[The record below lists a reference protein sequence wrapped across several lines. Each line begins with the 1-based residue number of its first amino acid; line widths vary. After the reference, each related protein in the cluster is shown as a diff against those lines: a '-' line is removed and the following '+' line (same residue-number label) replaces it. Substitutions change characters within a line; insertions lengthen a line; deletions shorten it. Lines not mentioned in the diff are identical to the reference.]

1 MLTEASWSK
10 DHFAWKTQKRS
21 KFPKMCW
28 KSITHLLCNYL
39 GVLSSSSVCL
49 PFVRFRQNWAFS
61 NQIFWRQTII
71 LLPLSFFHWI
81 GDKPFLAG
89 SPSPCPGCWGP
100 SYQSTIISNA
110 SPSFMRLSTP
120 SPSPATP
127 HHRRPAKPKTHQNG
141 RTLDCVKND
150 QKRSAAR
157 PPREN
162 RLMTRLIW
170 FIDLGV
176 WANEGALWTVCYYL
190 KTRCDLIGYRD
201 NAAPQAT
208 LVTVTSALGTRAQQ
222 QPQLP
227 GAGKDNLF
235 PPARARIQPGTQFGA
250 KNLLP
255 SPEHRAWLAR

>member
-1 MLTEASWSK
+1 MLTNFPLHLLTNKSSCFLLTKILHKQYMIFRNHYKGLQDVDWSVMK
-10 DHFAWKTQKRS
+10 QRSLRMKNTKKRS

-110 SPSFMRLSTP
+110 SPSFMRLSTFCP
-120 SPSPATP
+120 S
-127 HHRRPAKPKTHQNG
+127 
-141 RTLDCVKND
+141 
-150 QKRSAAR
+150 
-157 PPREN
+157 
-162 RLMTRLIW
+162 
-170 FIDLGV
+170 
-176 WANEGALWTVCYYL
+176 
-190 KTRCDLIGYRD
+190 
-201 NAAPQAT
+201 QAE
-208 LVTVTSALGTRAQQ
+208 
-222 QPQLP
+222 
-227 GAGKDNLF
+227 
-235 PPARARIQPGTQFGA
+235 I
-250 KNLLP
+250 
-255 SPEHRAWLAR
+255 